1 MILRKNKNALL
12 IVDIQNDFCPGG
24 ALAVKGGDAVIPVIN
39 RIADKFFKVT
49 ATQDWHPRGHV
60 SFASRHPG
68 KKPFEVIPWKGTTQV
83 LWPDHCVAGTKGAD
97 FHPLLDQTKIYLVV
111 RKGTDLDRDSYS
123 TFMDND
129 HYTRTGLDAFL
140 KGLGIEQVFL
150 AGLATDY
157 CVLYSSQDAV
167 SLGFETYVIQDACQG
182 VDFPE
187 HSVEKALQ
195 TMKDNGVK
203 LISSADL

>member
-1 MILRKNKNALL
+1 MVLRKNNNALVV
-12 IVDIQNDFCPGG
+12 VDIQNDFCPGG
-24 ALAVKGGDAVIPVIN
+24 ALAVKAGDSVIPVIN

-49 ATQDWHPRGHV
+49 ATQDWHPRDHV

-68 KKPFEVIPWKGTTQV
+68 KAPYEIISWKGTDQV

-97 FHPLLDQTKIYLVV
+97 FHPLLDQAKIHLVV
-111 RKGTDLDRDSYS
+111 RKGTDPDRDSYS

-129 HYTRTGLDAFL
+129 HHTRTGLDSFL
-140 KGLGIEQVFL
+140 RGLGIRQVFL

-167 SLGFETYVIQDACQG
+167 SLEFETFVIQDACQG
-182 VDFPE
+182 VNFPE

-203 LISSADL
+203 LITSTDL